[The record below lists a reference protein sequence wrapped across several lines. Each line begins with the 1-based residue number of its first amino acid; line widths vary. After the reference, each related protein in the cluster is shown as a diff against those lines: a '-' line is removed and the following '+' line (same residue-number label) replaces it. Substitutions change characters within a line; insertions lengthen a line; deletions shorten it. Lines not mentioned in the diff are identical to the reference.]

1 MIEEYLSKSENLKKC
16 FLIVDS
22 RHNPTED
29 DILMYNYLKHFDID
43 VVVIATKCDKLPKT
57 HQQKH
62 FKNVCEKLGIDKNDA
77 VLVSSETKFGIDKVH
92 AIIEEYL

>member
-1 MIEEYLSKSENLKKC
+1 MHYI
-16 FLIVDS
+16 
-22 RHNPTED
+22 
-29 DILMYNYLKHFDID
+29 MYNYLKHFDID

-62 FKNVCEKLGIDKNDA
+62 FKNVCDALGITKDEA
-77 VLVSSETKFGIDKVH
+77 LLVSSETKQGIDKVH